1 MKNDESNFNTDKKT
15 ICLNMIVRN
24 EAHIIAS
31 TLQNILDHMPI
42 DYWVISDTGSTDN
55 TIDII
60 NAFFSEKNIP
70 GEIFLDEWKDFGHNR
85 TKMLEHAF
93 NKTDY
98 VFIFDADDLICGS
111 AILAVGSNILTKDA
125 YYIPFENPISYHRL
139 ILASNRM
146 RWKYV
151 GVLHEYIVNIDPIRS
166 EEYLSGDYY
175 INSRRLGNRSKNPNK
190 YLDDAITLEN
200 AFQMETV
207 DIHLKNRYAY
217 YCAQSYHDAGK
228 HEKAIEWYEK
238 TLTLDYS
245 PQYKY
250 IACIRAGDCYMHL
263 KNPDGAIKIWGKA
276 YEYDKERPEA
286 ISNIMEYYYKNGV
299 HFMVTALYNQFKSRI
314 CFDITNEQSK
324 YKVFLDYSKFHNIH
338 YYNSISGYYS
348 GDFLSAYEA
357 CKYLLLHDTNTL
369 YMENAISNLKFYRD
383 QFKQDAYN
391 EPLLQFFIC
400 YLNDAQKP
408 PHIKTQMWDLSKEL
422 IKTKYSDKYDDIAR
436 IIHLNAQHTPTNV
449 NNSNLNNNVT
459 KSNKYKSSN
468 KILIYTGWMTHLWN
482 QSHVTSKALGGSEKA
497 VVYLSQQFPTNYE
510 IIISGDVEEGTFNN
524 ITYVHQ
530 NNLQAILDKTEFHT
544 VIISR
549 YICFLER
556 FKNIKTNKL
565 LLSLH
570 DTDIIKCDFTIDI
583 PTVIQ
588 KYINHI
594 DNVIV
599 LTNYHK
605 SVISSKY
612 PVLNDKFTIINNGI
626 DVDGIDDEVKV
637 ETDAQ
642 SLENIHGREKIPNK
656 FVYTSCSYR
665 GLNTLLNMWTN
676 ILSVLPDA
684 TLDISSY
691 DTFPKNEDDARML
704 NIINQH
710 SSSITHHG
718 KLNKRDLY
726 NMISKAEYWFYPTHF
741 YETSCI
747 TALEMLL
754 NNTICIYYPIGALVD
769 TIGNYGITVNGDN
782 AIDTI
787 VNLSTLKKALL
798 RKNGREYALSC
809 SWKNRYA
816 LWEKVIGL
824 VDSNRSIDVAADV
837 TEVADTSLS
846 PKKFK
851 WCFYYHNFTIETVEQ
866 FIYNQV
872 NHGDSGNYDILI
884 SNNKDEIIRWNPDK
898 LSFIYAMFDDSII
911 HSFSTNENNKNCE
924 ISILQTEPLNLP
936 WRLNAILD
944 IHSKYPSIKIYDYS
958 KSNIKILN
966 KYNITNCEYL
976 SYNIQPDEFNKLT
989 TFLSENGGANGNSK
1003 LYDFGFIYNWKSLPI
1018 ETQHIINPPRR
1029 SNVVDFL
1036 RNNGFKVNII
1046 AGYDDDRDIELAKC
1060 KIILNIH
1067 GQINNNPTPSDS
1079 ECSNIFEH
1087 VRCDRLLETGYTVLS
1102 ETSYELDSEFIDKYP
1117 NLKIINYTDFFNLDI
1132 ITKIVNESVIEVTA
1146 DDSIY
1151 NKTIYNKNKV
1161 DSKYDDTN
1169 NLMLQYGQL
1178 YNTDKVTHHEY
1189 HKYYEHV
1196 LKPFYNSHGSIVE
1209 IGLGTGVSLPMWKN
1223 LFKYAHIYG
1232 VDKEYENRGDER
1244 YTIYKADQSNVNDLN
1259 NLKKSLT
1266 DKNVF
1271 FINDDGSHIPEH
1283 QLLTFN
1289 TLFPIVAEGGFYIIE
1304 DVETSYWTRGEC
1316 YGYNTR
1322 YGYKHPNSIIEI
1334 FKEAADIINRE
1345 FIADKTTLSNKILHY
1360 DYIESVTFARNC
1372 IIIKKNYNANRDYRF
1387 KIFT

>member
-1 MKNDESNFNTDKKT
+1 MKNSDINVNKSKKT
-15 ICLNMIVRN
+15 ICLNMIVKN

-60 NAFFSEKNIP
+60 TSFFSEKNIP
-70 GEIFLDEWKDFGHNR
+70 GEIFLDEWNDFGHNR

-111 AILAVGSNILTKDA
+111 TILPLGSNILTKDA
-125 YYIPFENPISYHRL
+125 YYIPFENPVSYHRL

-190 YLDDAITLEN
+190 YLDDAITLEK
-200 AFQMETV
+200 AFQIETA

-228 HEKAIEWYEK
+228 HDKAIEWYEK

-245 PQYKY
+245 TQYKY
-250 IACIRAGDCYMHL
+250 IACIRGGDCYMHL

-314 CFDITNEQSK
+314 DFDITNEQSK

-383 QFKQDAYN
+383 QFKQDVYAD
-391 EPLLQFFIC
+391 PLIQFFIG
-400 YLNDAQKP
+400 YLNHAQKP
-408 PHIKTQMWDLSKEL
+408 MSVKTQIWDFSKEI
-422 IKTKYSDKYDDIAR
+422 IKTKYSDKYDDIER
-436 IIHLNAQHTPTNV
+436 IIHSNTQHKV
-449 NNSNLNNNVT
+449 NNNVI
-459 KSNKYKSSN
+459 KSNTYKSSN

-482 QSHVTSKALGGSEKA
+482 QTHVNNKALGGSEKA
-497 VVYLSQQFPTNYE
+497 VVYLSQQFPATYD
-510 IIISGDVEEGTFNN
+510 IIISGDVEEGSFNN
-524 ITYVHQ
+524 ITYIHQ
-530 NNLQAILDKTEFHT
+530 NNLQTILDKTEFHT

-583 PTVIQ
+583 PTVIHN
-588 KYINHI
+588 YINHI

-612 PVLNDKFTIINNGI
+612 PLLNDKFIIINNGI
-626 DVDGIDDEVKV
+626 DIDDIAEVDV
-637 ETDAQ
+637 DAEINEQ
-642 SLENIHGREKIPNK
+642 SLEKLHGREKIHNK

-665 GLNTLLNMWTN
+665 GLNTLLNMWPN

-691 DTFPKNEDDARML
+691 DTFPKNEDDVRML

-741 YETSCI
+741 HETSCI

-769 TIGNYGITVNGDN
+769 TIGDYGITVNGDN

-787 VNLSTLKKALL
+787 VNLSTSKKALL

-824 VDSNRSIDVAADV
+824 DSDDSDDSDDSS
-837 TEVADTSLS
+837 VADCTDGN
-846 PKKFK
+846 KTK

-866 FIYNQV
+866 FINNQV
-872 NHGDSGNYDILI
+872 NHDGGNYDILI
-884 SNNKDEIIRWNPDK
+884 SNNKDEIINWKPNK
-898 LSFIYAMFDDSII
+898 LSFVLSIFDESII
-911 HSFSTNENNKNCE
+911 HSLSTNDNHKNCE
-924 ISILQTEPLNLP
+924 ISILQTEPLNLS
-936 WRLNAILD
+936 WWFNTILD
-944 IHSKYPSIKIYDYS
+944 NHSKYPYVKIYDYS

-966 KYNITNCEYL
+966 QHNITNCEYL
-976 SYNIQPDEFNKLT
+976 PYNIQLYEANKLT
-989 TFLSENGGANGNSK
+989 KFLSENRNNGVNE
-1003 LYDFGFIYNWKSLPI
+1003 LYDFGFIFDWKSLPV
-1018 ETQHIINPPRR
+1018 EKQHIIKPPRR
-1029 SNVVDFL
+1029 SKVIDFL
-1036 RNNGFKVNII
+1036 RNSGFKVNII
-1046 AGYDDDRDIELAKC
+1046 AGYDDDRDIELSKC
-1060 KIILNIH
+1060 KLILNIH
-1067 GQINNNPTPSDS
+1067 GQLGLNHNPSPT

-1102 ETSYELDSEFIDKYP
+1102 ETSYELDREFINKYP
-1117 NLKIINYTDFFNLDI
+1117 NLKIINYADFFNLDI
-1132 ITKIVNESVIEVTA
+1132 ITRIINESVTNVTNVVSESVIEVVA

-1161 DSKYDDTN
+1161 DSDIVCDDTN
-1169 NLMLQYGQL
+1169 NSMLQYGQL

-1189 HKYYEHV
+1189 HKYYEPV
-1196 LKPFYNSHGSIVE
+1196 LKPFYNSYGSIVE

-1232 VDKEYENRGDER
+1232 VDKEYENRGDDR
-1244 YTIYKADQSNVNDLN
+1244 HTIYKADQSKMNDLN

-1304 DVETSYWTRGEC
+1304 DIETSYWTRGEC
-1316 YGYNTR
+1316 YGYKTN
-1322 YGYKHPNSIIEI
+1322 YGYKHPNSMIEI

-1345 FIADKTTLSNKILHY
+1345 FIVDKTRLSNKIQHY
-1360 DYIESVTFARNC
+1360 DYIESITFARNC
-1372 IIIKKNYNANRDYRF
+1372 IIVKKNYNATRDYRF
-1387 KIFT
+1387 KHFI

>member
-1 MKNDESNFNTDKKT
+1 MKNSDINVNKSKKT
-15 ICLNMIVRN
+15 ICLNMIVKN

-60 NAFFSEKNIP
+60 TAFFREKNIP
-70 GEIFLDEWKDFGHNR
+70 GEIFLDEWNDFGHNR

-111 AILAVGSNILTKDA
+111 TILPLGSNILTKDA
-125 YYIPFENPISYHRL
+125 YYIPFENPVSYHRL

-190 YLDDAITLEN
+190 YLDDAITLEK
-200 AFQMETV
+200 AFQIETA

-228 HEKAIEWYEK
+228 HDKAIEWYEK

-250 IACIRAGDCYMHL
+250 IACIRGGDCYMHL

-314 CFDITNEQSK
+314 DFDITIEQSK

-383 QFKQDAYN
+383 QFKQDQYN
-391 EPLLQFFIC
+391 EPLLQFFIG
-400 YLNDAQKP
+400 YLNDAQNP
-408 PHIKTQMWDLSKEL
+408 LSVKTQICDLLKEI
-422 IKTKYSDKYDDIAR
+422 IKTKYSDKYDYIER
-436 IIHLNAQHTPTNV
+436 IIHSNTQHNV
-449 NNSNLNNNVT
+449 KNNVI
-459 KSNKYKSSN
+459 KSNTYKSSN

-482 QSHVTSKALGGSEKA
+482 QSHVNDKALGGSEKA
-497 VVYLSQQFPTNYE
+497 VVYLSQQFPTTYD
-510 IIISGDVEEGTFNN
+510 IIISGDVEEGSFNN
-524 ITYVHQ
+524 ITYIHQ
-530 NNLQAILDKTEFHT
+530 NNLQTILDKTEFHT

-583 PTVIQ
+583 PTVIHN
-588 KYINHI
+588 YINHI

-612 PVLNDKFTIINNGI
+612 PLLNDKFIIINNGI
-626 DVDGIDDEVKV
+626 DIDIGGIDHDVKV
-637 ETDAQ
+637 ETDVQ
-642 SLENIHGREKIPNK
+642 SLENLHGREKIPNK

-665 GLNTLLNMWTN
+665 GLNTLLNMWPN

-691 DTFPKNEDDARML
+691 DTFPKNEDDVRML

-741 YETSCI
+741 HETSCI

-787 VNLSTLKKALL
+787 VNLSTSKKALL

-824 VDSNRSIDVAADV
+824 DCIDSSDADC
-837 TEVADTSLS
+837 TDGNKT
-846 PKKFK
+846 K

-866 FIYNQV
+866 FINNQV
-872 NHGDSGNYDILI
+872 NHDGGNYDILI
-884 SNNKDEIIRWNPDK
+884 SNNKDEIMRWQPDK
-898 LSFIYAMFDDSII
+898 LSFVLSIFDESII
-911 HSFSTNENNKNCE
+911 HSLSTNDNHKNCE
-924 ISILQTEPLNLP
+924 ISILQTEPLNLS
-936 WRLNAILD
+936 WWFNTILD
-944 IHSKYPSIKIYDYS
+944 NHSKYPYVKIYDYS

-966 KYNITNCEYL
+966 QHNITNCEYL
-976 SYNIQPDEFNKLT
+976 PYNIQLYEANKLT
-989 TFLSENGGANGNSK
+989 KFLSENRNNGENE
-1003 LYDFGFIYNWKSLPI
+1003 LYDFGFIFDWKSLPV
-1018 ETQHIINPPRR
+1018 EKQHIIKPPRR
-1029 SNVVDFL
+1029 SKVIDFL
-1036 RNNGFKVNII
+1036 RNSGFKVNII
-1046 AGYDDDRDIELAKC
+1046 AGYDDDRDIELSKC
-1060 KIILNIH
+1060 KLILNIH
-1067 GQINNNPTPSDS
+1067 GQLGLNHNPSPT

-1102 ETSYELDSEFIDKYP
+1102 ETSYELDREFINKYP
-1117 NLKIINYTDFFNLDI
+1117 NLKIINYADFFNLDI
-1132 ITKIVNESVIEVTA
+1132 ITRIINESVTNVTNVVSESVIEVVA

-1161 DSKYDDTN
+1161 DSDIVCDDTN
-1169 NLMLQYGQL
+1169 NSMLQYGQL

-1189 HKYYEHV
+1189 HKYYEPV
-1196 LKPFYNSHGSIVE
+1196 LKPFYNSHGSIIE

-1232 VDKEYENRGDER
+1232 VDKEYENRGDDR
-1244 YTIYKADQSNVNDLN
+1244 HTIYKADQSKMNDLN

-1304 DVETSYWTRGEC
+1304 DIETSYWTRGEC
-1316 YGYNTR
+1316 YGYKTN
-1322 YGYKHPNSIIEI
+1322 YGYKHPNSMIEI

-1345 FIADKTTLSNKILHY
+1345 FIVDKTRLSNKIQHY
-1360 DYIESVTFARNC
+1360 DYIESITFARNC
-1372 IIIKKNYNANRDYRF
+1372 IIVKKNYNATRDYRF
-1387 KIFT
+1387 KHFI